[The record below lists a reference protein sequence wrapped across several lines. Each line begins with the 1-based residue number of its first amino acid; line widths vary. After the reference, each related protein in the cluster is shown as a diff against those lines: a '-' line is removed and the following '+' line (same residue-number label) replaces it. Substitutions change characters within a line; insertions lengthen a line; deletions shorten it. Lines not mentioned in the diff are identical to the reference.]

1 MDTTSAHGRLL
12 RRRSLDNSGGVLSV
26 CAGLPIEL
34 WGIVADLCGG
44 DRHALASMGA
54 TSRALRHIVMRTV
67 DKRVDTARAHVD
79 RMVDAW
85 ERRTARFDAHWAGNM
100 VCGMLAGLPH
110 QRPTHIVRHRSL
122 SGFGAESVYCDDC
135 VRARGDNLVDARRI
149 DLQEPH
155 VWTSYWSPIGSCTVQ
170 TCCVAH
176 TLSHRIDVK
185 RYVVPEG
192 MGCTVNPLAAAWCA
206 DIVQTGPPLYVPSGI
221 GGRELPSA
229 RSWLPIGPAAVPFAI
244 NDVPYQTVL
253 FVCCQ
258 VDHERWSELAV
269 FVSPHSDSGGQAYW
283 MPLHLSMATLL
294 ARYKARPVAAATD
307 TFALWMVE
315 YAIDLMKSA

>member
-1 MDTTSAHGRLL
+1 MDTTSAHSHPL
-12 RRRSLDNSGGVLSV
+12 RRRSLDNTRGVLSV

-34 WGIVADLCGG
+34 WGIVANLCGG
-44 DRHALASMGA
+44 DHRALASMSA
-54 TSRALRHIVMRTV
+54 TSRALRRIVAHTI
-67 DKRVDTARAHVD
+67 DKRVDEARTHVD

-85 ERRTARFDAHWAGNM
+85 ERWSAPFDVQWTENM

-110 QRPTHIVRHRSL
+110 QRPTHIVRHQSL

-135 VRARGDNLVDARRI
+135 VRACGNNLVDARRI
-149 DLQEPH
+149 ELREPH
-155 VWTSYWSPIGSCTVQ
+155 VWTSYWSPIGSCAVQ

-192 MGCTVNPLAAAWCA
+192 MGCAVNLLAAAWCA
-206 DIVQTGPPLYVPSGI
+206 DIVQTRPPLYVPSAV
-221 GGRELPSA
+221 GGRDLPSA
-229 RSWLPIGPAAVPFAI
+229 RSWLPVGPVAVSFAI

-258 VDHERWSELAV
+258 TDHERWGELAV
-269 FVSPHSDSGGQAYW
+269 FASSHSGSGGLAYW
-283 MPLHLSMATLL
+283 MPLHSSMATLL
-294 ARYKARPVAAATD
+294 ARYKTPPAAAATD

-315 YAIDLMKSA
+315 YAMDL